1 MSGGVLHAA
10 GIGAESVVLV
20 TGASSGIGRAVAKR
34 LARDGHHLVLV
45 SRTEEKLEE
54 VAEECREAG
63 AGSTLVVP
71 TDVADDAEVAHL
83 VKQVLAEHDR
93 LDGVAHCAGE
103 VTYGRVEDTTA
114 EVFDRVLAT
123 NLSGTANL
131 ARHVVPVMRDQDR
144 GVLVIVGSLLG
155 HVAIPEMT
163 PYVVS
168 KWGVRALARQLV
180 VENLDRRGLR
190 VVHVTPGSVDTPIYD
205 NAIDSAGV
213 NTPPPPTISPE
224 RVAEV
229 VVQELDGPTRGLLS
243 RQTAWSNH
251 LLTAGFRA
259 FPWAYD
265 RLIGPVF
272 KLASRRGERRRAS
285 EPQTPTAAL
294 SASARSVRSQVNS
307 GSSRPKWP

>member
-10 GIGAESVVLV
+10 GIGPESVVLV
-20 TGASSGIGRAVAKR
+20 TGASSGIGRAVARR

-45 SRTEEKLEE
+45 SRTESTLDE
-54 VAEECREAG
+54 VAGECREAG
-63 AGSTLVVP
+63 AASTQVVP
-71 TDVADDAEVAHL
+71 TDVADDAEVALL
-83 VKQVLAEHDR
+83 VKRVLAEHDR

-103 VTYGRVEDTTA
+103 VTYGRVEEISA

-144 GVLVIVGSLLG
+144 GVLLIVGSLLG

-190 VVHVTPGSVDTPIYD
+190 IVHVTPGSVDTPIYD

-213 NTPPPPTISPE
+213 NAPPPPTISPE

-272 KLASRRGERRRAS
+272 RLASRRDADGA
-285 EPQTPTAAL
+285 
-294 SASARSVRSQVNS
+294 
-307 GSSRPKWP
+307 